1 MTRSGLID
9 PAGTPDSAIVL
20 EGVGHRYGQVRSLEN
35 VSLQLPRG
43 AAVALV
49 GPDGVGK
56 STLLGLISG
65 VKRVQQG
72 QVRVLGFDLK
82 RGEIGRAHV

>member
-35 VSLQLPRG
+35 VSL
-43 AAVALV
+43 
-49 GPDGVGK
+49 
-56 STLLGLISG
+56 
-65 VKRVQQG
+65 
-72 QVRVLGFDLK
+72 
-82 RGEIGRAHV
+82 